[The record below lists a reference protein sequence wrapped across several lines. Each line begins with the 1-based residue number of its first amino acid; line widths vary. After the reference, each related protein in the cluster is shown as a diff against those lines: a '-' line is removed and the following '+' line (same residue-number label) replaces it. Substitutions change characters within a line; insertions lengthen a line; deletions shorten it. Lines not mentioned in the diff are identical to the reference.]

1 MDVKQKYQQLEM
13 ELKPLLPMLGKAA
26 DAILD
31 QEVSKYPI
39 FIIAKNDVAIGL
51 PLIERAPPHWSVNA
65 TTLEEFATKGLIEP
79 EKVEDFREVYKDPQE
94 NLCLFVIDEEKA
106 TFIFLPRT

>member
-1 MDVKQKYQQLEM
+1 M

-51 PLIERAPPHWSVNA
+51 PLIERAPPHWSVNS
-65 TTLEEFATKGLIEP
+65 TNLEEFATKGLIEP

-106 TFIFLPRT
+106 TFIFMPRT